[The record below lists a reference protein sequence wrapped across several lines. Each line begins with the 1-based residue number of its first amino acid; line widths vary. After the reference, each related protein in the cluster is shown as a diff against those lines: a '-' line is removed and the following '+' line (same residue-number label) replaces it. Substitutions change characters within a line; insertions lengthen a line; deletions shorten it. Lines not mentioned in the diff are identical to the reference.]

1 MATNN
6 ITFLLFVIIV
16 TNYALRRHI
25 INHRILSAK
34 SKVRVSLQNSIKHSG
49 SERVKE
55 SFFPHP
61 RLTLSLIPM
70 HSYLTI
76 DFFSFQEILGPN
88 INNVLTWMTC
98 PKKVALV
105 WTEPLRLI
113 NWALIPTVEE
123 VWRHVT
129 MVAKFLDLNNLS
141 WQRRPFVLSNDGKK
155 IVGYRF
161 VPECNQ
167 VQESHT
173 CQFLC
178 FFCHTHGSMRS
189 RKFFSTMATWRPCLR
204 RKS

>member
-1 MATNN
+1 MATNS
-6 ITFLLFVIIV
+6 ITFLLFVVIV
-16 TNYALRRHI
+16 TNYGLRRHI
-25 INHRILSAK
+25 INHSILSAE
-34 SKVRVSLQNSIKHSG
+34 SKVRVTLQNSIKHSG

-155 IVGYRF
+155 SWAIVLFLSAIKYRKVIHVNF
-161 VPECNQ
+161 FAFSAILMVRWDPENF
-167 VQESHT
+167 
-173 CQFLC
+173 FLPWQ
-178 FFCHTHGSMRS
+178 RDD
-189 RKFFSTMATWRPCLR
+189 RV
-204 RKS
+204 

>member
-16 TNYALRRHI
+16 TNYGLRRHI
-25 INHRILSAK
+25 INHRILSAE
-34 SKVRVSLQNSIKHSG
+34 SKVRVTLQNSIKHSG

-70 HSYLTI
+70 HSYLTL

-113 NWALIPTVEE
+113 NWALIPTLEGE

-155 IVGYRF
+155 SWATVLFLSAIKYRKVIHVNF
-161 VPECNQ
+161 FAFSAIFMVRWDPENF
-167 VQESHT
+167 
-173 CQFLC
+173 FLPWQ
-178 FFCHTHGSMRS
+178 RDD
-189 RKFFSTMATWRPCLR
+189 RV
-204 RKS
+204 

>member
-16 TNYALRRHI
+16 TNYGLRRHI
-25 INHRILSAK
+25 INHRILSAE
-34 SKVRVSLQNSIKHSG
+34 SKVRVTLQNSIKHSG

-76 DFFSFQEILGPN
+76 DFFSFQEIFGPN

-178 FFCHTHGSMRS
+178 FFCHTHGSLRS
-189 RKFFSTMATWRPCLR
+189 RKFFSTMATWRPRLR
-204 RKS
+204 TKS